1 MLLFA
6 NLDGILWVLRQEMIY
21 NPQFVKIFSLEEQAK
36 LQDKGFNKQE
46 QKIDNSKTVYRELK
60 ESLKFTLECY
70 AKQWKLDDYQF
81 PNNKEWQAMC
91 KAIQIR
97 HDITH
102 PKDIKLKITDNDLRA
117 VMQAK
122 EWFGEQAMKPFVDH
136 AIKLNQK

>member
-1 MLLFA
+1 
-6 NLDGILWVLRQEMIY
+6 
-21 NPQFVKIFSLEEQAK
+21 
-36 LQDKGFNKQE
+36 
-46 QKIDNSKTVYRELK
+46 
-60 ESLKFTLECY
+60 
-70 AKQWKLDDYQF
+70 
-81 PNNKEWQAMC
+81 MC